1 LQWLDGLLSILQ
13 IQKRLGLHSNAR
25 RTRAEVSLCYG
36 IQSDEEERKMRKSIP
51 KAKRQ
56 EVFAKYDGH
65 CAYCGQSIEYKD
77 MQVDHLQSVM
87 IYGDNTEIEN
97 LMPSCRMCNYYKDT
111 MTIERFR
118 EELGE
123 LKKRLHYK
131 FIYRLAKAYGLIVEI
146 DKPIE
151 FYFEK
156 ICKEQDND

>member
-1 LQWLDGLLSILQ
+1 
-13 IQKRLGLHSNAR
+13 
-25 RTRAEVSLCYG
+25 
-36 IQSDEEERKMRKSIP
+36 MRKAIP

-56 EVFAKYDGH
+56 EVYAKCNGH
-65 CAYCGQSIEYKD
+65 CAYCGQSIEYKN

-97 LMPSCRMCNYYKDT
+97 LMPACRACNYYKDT

-118 EELGE
+118 EQLGE
-123 LKKRLHYK
+123 LKKRLNYK
-131 FIYRLAKAYGLIVEI
+131 FIYRLARAYGLIVEV

-156 ICKEQDND
+156 CEKELQNG